1 MNAEEFLVPDD
12 LLTTAPGVVLG
23 AITSPEAAEQKRAEL
38 RERLAAVRFDANK
51 RPPEP
56 VPRLLLN
63 GRDVCTPGN
72 LTAIIAQTKAGKSA
86 FVGAAVAAVIAAEQ
100 GIEDSDTLGWSAGA
114 PAGKLLLHFDTEQS
128 PSDHFRCIERELRR
142 VGGGQAPEWLLSYCC
157 TGFSM
162 MDLKAAVW
170 LAVQDAVQ
178 STAGVFAVVIDGV
191 SDLVSSVNEL
201 QECAALVADLRELS
215 VRADCPVICVIHDNE
230 GRQPTGDGRGH
241 LGKELMR
248 KAESNLRLKKTGDV
262 TVAYSEKMR
271 RAPIFEK
278 DGPRFRWCDELR
290 MHVSAELAKEPRLVQ
305 LAGDVFEDG
314 GEIRANAA
322 KCRIMDLEGCSD
334 GTAKNRWREMVAQKI
349 VLKTE
354 GGKYRLS

>member
-1 MNAEEFLVPDD
+1 MSTLPFQVPAELLAD
-12 LLTTAPGVVLG
+12 LTT
-23 AITSPEAAEQKRAEL
+23 TPEAAEQKRAEL

-51 RPPEP
+51 PPPEP

-86 FVGAAVAAVIAAEQ
+86 FIGAAVAAVIAAEQ

-128 PSDHFRCIERELRR
+128 PFDHFRCIDRELRR
-142 VGGGQAPEWLLSYCC
+142 VGVPRAPEWLRSYCC

-162 MDLKAAVW
+162 MDLKAAVR
-170 LAVQDAVQ
+170 LAVEDAVQ

-201 QECAALVADLRELS
+201 QECAALVAELRELS
-215 VRADCPVICVIHDNE
+215 VSADCPVICVIHDNE
-230 GRQPTGDGRGH
+230 GPKKNGDARGH

-248 KAESNLRLKKTGDV
+248 KAESNLRLTKTGDV

-271 RAPIFEK
+271 RAPIFKE
-278 DGPRFRWCDELR
+278 DGPRFRWCDERR
-290 MHVSAELAKEPRLVQ
+290 MHVSAAFAPDPKLVRLT
-305 LAGDVFEDG
+305 GDVFEEG
-314 GEIRANAA
+314 GEIGASAA
-322 KCRIMDLEGCSD
+322 IRSIMELEACSN
-334 GTAKNRWREMVAQKI
+334 GTAKTRWRDIVRQKI

-354 GGKYRLS
+354 GGKYRLA